1 MMHNKQEPIIEEL
14 AIERARLIAIDRN
27 STSGD
32 KAILWVETSQTSS
45 CSKCEA
51 QSGCQHSFLGRWFD
65 RGADSLPVICELDQ
79 ADLLVVGQW
88 VNVGFPAGLL
98 TKAALLSYVFPPVA
112 LIALAIAF
120 EQWFDSELLAIGG
133 AVMGFLLALATIRR
147 VTAKQFQ
154 LPGFQPQFLGLS
166 NSSPLS

>member
-1 MMHNKQEPIIEEL
+1 M
-14 AIERARLIAIDRN
+14 
-27 STSGD
+27 
-32 KAILWVETSQTSS
+32 
-45 CSKCEA
+45 
-51 QSGCQHSFLGRWFD
+51 
-65 RGADSLPVICELDQ
+65 PVICELDQ

>member
-1 MMHNKQEPIIEEL
+1 MMDNQQEAITEKL

-45 CSKCEA
+45 CSKCET
-51 QSGCQHSFLGRWFD
+51 QSGCQHSFLGRWCD
-65 RGADSLPVICELDQ
+65 RGADSLQVICELDQ

-88 VNVGFPAGLL
+88 VNIGFPAGLL
-98 TKAALLSYVFPPVA
+98 TKAALISYVFPPVA
-112 LIALAIAF
+112 MIALAIAF
-120 EQWFDSELLAIGG
+120 QQWFDSELFAIGG
-133 AVMGFLLALATIRR
+133 AVMGFLVALATIRL

-154 LPGFQPQFLGLS
+154 SPGFQPQFLGLS
-166 NSSPLS
+166 NSSSPS

>member
-1 MMHNKQEPIIEEL
+1 MNNQREPLTEEL
-14 AIERARLIAIDRN
+14 ANERARLTAIDRN
-27 STSGD
+27 SISGD

-45 CSKCEA
+45 CSKCET

-98 TKAALLSYVFPPVA
+98 TKAALLSYVFPPA
-112 LIALAIAF
+112 AMIALAIAF
-120 EQWFDSELLAIGG
+120 EQWFDSELLTIGG
-133 AVMGFLLALATIRR
+133 AVMGFSLAQATIRL

-154 LPGFQPQFLGLS
+154 LPRFQPQFLGLS
-166 NSSPLS
+166 NSSSP